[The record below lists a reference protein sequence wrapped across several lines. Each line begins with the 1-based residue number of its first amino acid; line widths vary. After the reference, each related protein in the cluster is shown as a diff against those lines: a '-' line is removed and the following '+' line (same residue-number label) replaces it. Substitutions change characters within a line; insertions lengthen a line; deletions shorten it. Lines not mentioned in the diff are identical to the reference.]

1 MKKLALLGILFAT
14 LSAGEIV
21 ITKSFIQRGI
31 VKPQTL
37 FATIRIDSSA
47 KLRNIGELT
56 QKDRA
61 SITTT
66 LNAIIQEAKKSEI
79 CKGGSY
85 SINPI
90 ISYKDDKRNTIGQN
104 VEFALNCKFSEAQLG
119 EYNALLKQINAKI
132 SNNTLLALPQPQI
145 ESRITQIEISAKKE
159 ALFAEFLGDMGKIVD
174 NYAKLLGKTCDVR
187 KISSQDS
194 HSIQIPRAMMAKA
207 TLNATAEMDATHT
220 KAPISEEVEVEI
232 QVNLELA
239 CR

>member
-1 MKKLALLGILFAT
+1 MKKLALLGILCVG

-21 ITKSFIQRGI
+21 ITKSFIQRGV
-31 VKPQTL
+31 VKPETL

-56 QKDRA
+56 QKDRG
-61 SITTT
+61 SITTA

-90 ISYKDDKRNTIGQN
+90 VSYKDDKRNTIGQN
-104 VEFALNCKFSEAQLG
+104 VEFALNCKFSEVQLG
-119 EYNALLKQINAKI
+119 EYNALLKQINAKV
-132 SNNTLLALPQPQI
+132 SKNTLLALPQPEIQ
-145 ESRITQIEISAKKE
+145 SRITQIEISAKKE
-159 ALFAEFLGDMGKIVD
+159 ALFAEFLGDIGKITD
-174 NYAKLLGKTCDVR
+174 NYAKLLGKTCEVR

-194 HSIQIPRAMMAKA
+194 HSIQVPRAMMAKA
-207 TLNATAEMDATHT
+207 ALNATAEMDSTHT

-232 QVNLELA
+232 QVNLELG
-239 CR
+239 CK

>member
-1 MKKLALLGILFAT
+1 MKKLALLGILCAT
-14 LSAGEIV
+14 LSAGEII
-21 ITKSFIQRGI
+21 ITKSFVQRGA

-56 QKDRA
+56 QKDRG
-61 SITTT
+61 SITTA

-104 VEFALNCKFSEAQLG
+104 VEFALDCKFSEAQLG
-119 EYNALLKQINAKI
+119 EYNALLKKINAKV
-132 SNNTLLALPQPQI
+132 SKNALLALPQPEVQ
-145 ESRITQIEISAKKE
+145 SHITQIEISAKKE
-159 ALFAEFLGDMGKIVD
+159 ALFAEFLGDMGKITD
-174 NYAKLLGKTCDVR
+174 NYAKLLGKTCEVR

-194 HSIQIPRAMMAKA
+194 HSIQVPRYAMAKA
-207 TLNATAEMDATHT
+207 ALNATAEMDATHT

-232 QVNLELA
+232 QINLELA

>member
-1 MKKLALLGILFAT
+1 MKKLALLGILCAM
-14 LSAGEIV
+14 LNAGEIV
-21 ITKSFIQRGI
+21 ITKSFVTQGS
-31 VKPQTL
+31 VKPMML

-56 QKDRA
+56 QKDRG
-61 SITTT
+61 SITSA
-66 LNAIIQEAKKSEI
+66 LNAIIQDAKEAKI

-104 VEFALNCKFSEAQLG
+104 VDFALDCKFSEANLS
-119 EYNALLKQINAKI
+119 EYNALLKKINAQVSK
-132 SNNTLLALPQPQI
+132 NALLALPQPEVQ
-145 ESRITQIEISAKKE
+145 SRITQIEINAKKE
-159 ALFAEFLGDMGKIVD
+159 ALFVEFLGGVGKIVD
-174 NYAKLLGKTCDVR
+174 SYAKLLSKTCEVR

-194 HSIQIPRAMMAKA
+194 HSIQIPRYAMAKQA
-207 TLNATAEMDATHT
+207 LNATAEADTTHT

-239 CR
+239 CK